1 MAGHK
6 YSKEIQD
13 FLDAGGVIK
22 VIPPEDTAKTLEK
35 QSNGYFKLWAPL
47 KRRRSRNDSKEY
59 YRNGPNNY

>member
-35 QSNGYFKLWAPL
+35 QNNGYFKARPTMGPT
-47 KRRRSRNDSKEY
+47 KKKEESE
-59 YRNGPNNY
+59 